1 MEGEVMD
8 ELEETQRDENLVYE
22 NEISEI
28 SVEYRCE
35 VCNYRWVEKEKPYLT
50 TIRSTSNR
58 LMIDDSN
65 VRCPM
70 CGSTQVTRV

>member
-1 MEGEVMD
+1 MEGEAMD
-8 ELEETQRDENLVYE
+8 DLGETPRDENLVYE
-22 NEISEI
+22 NEISEVSI
-28 SVEYRCE
+28 EYRCE
-35 VCNYRWVEKEKPYLT
+35 VCNYRWVEMEKPYLT

-70 CGSTQVTRV
+70 CGSAQVTRV